1 MLDAAR
7 DALSFAEG
15 KSRGDLDRDRG
26 LLLAVVQCDQ
36 IIGEAAGRVSAPRQ
50 SGLPGIPWP
59 AIIGMRNR
67 LVHAYYDIDRDQ
79 VWKTVTEDLPPLV
92 GVLKRAL
99 GEP

>member
-7 DALSFAEG
+7 DALSFVAG
-15 KSRGDLDRDRG
+15 KSRADLDRDRAF
-26 LLLAVVQCDQ
+26 LLSVVQCAQ
-36 IIGEAAGRVSAPRQ
+36 IIGEAAGRVSAPKQR
-50 SGLPGIPWP
+50 GLPGIPWP

-92 GVLKRAL
+92 EALKRAL

>member
-7 DALSFAEG
+7 DAMALAQDKG
-15 KSRGDLDRDRG
+15 RIDLDADRG
-26 LLLAVVQCDQ
+26 LLLALVQCVQ
-36 IIGEAAGRVSAPRQ
+36 IIGEAAGRVSSARQ
-50 SGLPGIPWP
+50 RALPGIPWP

-79 VWKTVTEDLPPLV
+79 VWKTVIEDLPPLV
-92 GVLKRAL
+92 AALKGAL

>member
-7 DALSFAEG
+7 DALSFVEG
-15 KSRGDLDRDRG
+15 KSRVDLDSDRG
-26 LLLAVVQCDQ
+26 LLLAVVQCVQ
-36 IIGEAAGRVSAPRQ
+36 IIGEAARRVSAPKQR
-50 SGLPGIPWP
+50 GLPGIPWP

-79 VWKTVTEDLPPLV
+79 VWQTVTEDLPPPV
-92 GVLKRAL
+92 EALKHAL